1 MSADHTITTKNRTE
15 EISETTQKL
24 LHDYF
29 ERSGSA
35 SLINRLAPDVLW
47 FSEEESGGKEEA
59 ARYLTAWKE
68 GFFNSYVESESYEA
82 KNLGEGYSLCIAN
95 LALLVHPGKTFTLH
109 QTRKLTFIFRRLRD
123 KNTDESTWEIIHL
136 AVATLAPKT
145 APGKLP
151 EISCSLDNLRYL
163 NRFTTGDLSLDET
176 RSLYALLQE
185 KVFRHFTQEK
195 KDMLTALSLFDVF
208 TLSQAKYMYPS
219 GDTTAMMRE
228 EEESGLFLYLVKGT
242 TGSYRFFPV
251 MRQFLA
257 AEFSARDPKWQS
269 RCYLKAARWHYAAGN
284 YLEAMQ
290 AADKGDDYDMALNI
304 LAGGSD
310 SILFSGRRT
319 YRRSLVKRCPRN
331 VVKRHIHTICLMVYD
346 LYYSGMKDEFRTQ
359 YARLREID
367 AGVSERAAVHFLGTM
382 TNFNN
387 LDPMITGAKE
397 ALDTIRRYNL
407 WKEFKTPHLGFCCP
421 TLLLLYHSTPGQLL
435 TEVEKLAELQS
446 TLERIGRHEYGSAW
460 SHLFHAEYYL
470 LTGDWE
476 KGLGELSALEASP
489 GYANPSVKIR
499 SAYLRG
505 WLAFVTGRASSIRE
519 IETEMHGYLASTAE
533 YQTLI
538 ASLSECGF
546 HLMFGTDSNIKKEYK
561 RILDP
566 QRFYFPSHTYIEIM
580 KDRILLRDGK
590 DTDLLAEAETHET
603 HARQRKSVIGMIFA
617 LLNQAAAYKRLGE
630 EENSLQ
636 ALEETLTLAGP
647 DHLILP
653 FILFSDELKDLWKKV
668 RAPRHSASIVETM
681 SQYTRPTS
689 PEIPSLEEMRRDQ
702 IKKLTGREMEIIH
715 LAVQGLKNKEIA
727 EEQKVAE
734 ITIKKAMS
742 TIYRKLNISGRPELL
757 TIFGEEKH
765 EEE

>member
-1 MSADHTITTKNRTE
+1 MPYKWDSLALSNFPCPLYNYIKIGRVWEFHHKLTDMRCTMSADHTITTKNRTE
-15 EISETTQKL
+15 EIAETTQKL

-82 KNLGEGYSLCIAN
+82 KNLGEGCSLCIAN

-208 TLSQAKYMYPS
+208 TLS
-219 GDTTAMMRE
+219 
-228 EEESGLFLYLVKGT
+228 
-242 TGSYRFFPV
+242 
-251 MRQFLA
+251 
-257 AEFSARDPKWQS
+257 
-269 RCYLKAARWHYAAGN
+269 
-284 YLEAMQ
+284 
-290 AADKGDDYDMALNI
+290 
-304 LAGGSD
+304 
-310 SILFSGRRT
+310 
-319 YRRSLVKRCPRN
+319 
-331 VVKRHIHTICLMVYD
+331 
-346 LYYSGMKDEFRTQ
+346 
-359 YARLREID
+359 
-367 AGVSERAAVHFLGTM
+367 
-382 TNFNN
+382 
-387 LDPMITGAKE
+387 
-397 ALDTIRRYNL
+397 
-407 WKEFKTPHLGFCCP
+407 
-421 TLLLLYHSTPGQLL
+421 QLL

-636 ALEETLTLAGP
+636 ALEEALTLAGP

>member
-1 MSADHTITTKNRTE
+1 
-15 EISETTQKL
+15 
-24 LHDYF
+24 
-29 ERSGSA
+29 
-35 SLINRLAPDVLW
+35 
-47 FSEEESGGKEEA
+47 
-59 ARYLTAWKE
+59 
-68 GFFNSYVESESYEA
+68 
-82 KNLGEGYSLCIAN
+82 
-95 LALLVHPGKTFTLH
+95 
-109 QTRKLTFIFRRLRD
+109 
-123 KNTDESTWEIIHL
+123 
-136 AVATLAPKT
+136 
-145 APGKLP
+145 
-151 EISCSLDNLRYL
+151 
-163 NRFTTGDLSLDET
+163 
-176 RSLYALLQE
+176 
-185 KVFRHFTQEK
+185 
-195 KDMLTALSLFDVF
+195 
-208 TLSQAKYMYPS
+208 
-219 GDTTAMMRE
+219 
-228 EEESGLFLYLVKGT
+228 
-242 TGSYRFFPV
+242 
-251 MRQFLA
+251 
-257 AEFSARDPKWQS
+257 
-269 RCYLKAARWHYAAGN
+269 
-284 YLEAMQ
+284 MQ

-367 AGVSERAAVHFLGTM
+367 SGVSERAAVHF
-382 TNFNN
+382 
-387 LDPMITGAKE
+387 
-397 ALDTIRRYNL
+397 LDTIRRYNL

-435 TEVEKLAELQS
+435 TEVEKLAELQF

-636 ALEETLTLAGP
+636 ALEEALTLAGP

-668 RAPRHSASIVETM
+668 RDPRHSASIVETM

>member
-15 EISETTQKL
+15 EIAETTQKL

-151 EISCSLDNLRYL
+151 EILCSLDNLRYL

-304 LAGGSD
+304 LARGSD

-367 AGVSERAAVHFLGTM
+367 AGVSERAAV
-382 TNFNN
+382 
-387 LDPMITGAKE
+387 
-397 ALDTIRRYNL
+397 
-407 WKEFKTPHLGFCCP
+407 
-421 TLLLLYHSTPGQLL
+421 
-435 TEVEKLAELQS
+435 
-446 TLERIGRHEYGSAW
+446 
-460 SHLFHAEYYL
+460 
-470 LTGDWE
+470 
-476 KGLGELSALEASP
+476 
-489 GYANPSVKIR
+489 
-499 SAYLRG
+499 
-505 WLAFVTGRASSIRE
+505 IRE

-590 DTDLLAEAETHET
+590 DTNLLAEAETHET

-636 ALEETLTLAGP
+636 ALEEALTLAGP